1 MKKLTLLH
9 QKWFRAIGVLVTAAI
24 AVLITAGF
32 NLIDY
37 WISQMGERA
46 AELMIQK
53 HAIII
58 VFAAV
63 GLVLGPFTQLFM
75 VLEKIEN
82 QFDEIKN
89 NQSH

>member
-1 MKKLTLLH
+1 
-9 QKWFRAIGVLVTAAI
+9 
-24 AVLITAGF
+24 
-32 NLIDY
+32 
-37 WISQMGERA
+37 MGERA